1 MAHATQPRPQNQKY
15 QRVGGHAKSGGR
27 FDHAPLSGDRQEP
40 RMLTRYSSPTSLT
53 RRFALAAAGLA
64 AGALLLTTLASW
76 WLLTRQHEDAMNELG
91 ARERQFHAQTIG
103 LNLTALST
111 RMTEIAGSTIL
122 ATGLVNSVGRK
133 TYLQPFLA
141 GIRQVNGIPVQVLF
155 TDFEGREIASNNAK
169 FNDAQRLW
177 LKEKLQL
184 GRPASAIFLSGES
197 HELVALAPL
206 VYPRTKTP
214 EGGLLYKISLNALHS
229 DEHMKLLWGP
239 LLNDEMMQTSPVA
252 VPALFGALD
261 FRIQGISPLDSN
273 RSLSPLYL
281 PIFLLV
287 LGLFVAV
294 VVGGAHMA
302 SVLTRDLRKLQLFAS
317 HLVRDGL
324 SQERAQTT
332 DTEEVASLS
341 TSINQMLDRLY
352 EQRQALTREAQK
364 QVDLAEALKLADKRK
379 DEFVAMLAHELRD
392 PLAPIMTG
400 AEMLKLAAQDD
411 PLIQRTGLIIGNQA
425 KHMARIIDDLLDV
438 SRITRGQVTLKL
450 ETIDFASVVAV
461 ATEQIRPLIE
471 SSQHHFSVS
480 ISPGPLPV
488 RGDHARLVQVTSN
501 LLNNAA
507 KYTPDLGYLNLRVAI
522 EGSELRMTVG
532 DNGSGIDPD
541 LMPEIFDLFTQSERS
556 SGRRQGGLGLGLAL
570 VKNLVQMHGGRVTA
584 DSPGHG
590 KGSSFNVYLPCASL
604 EDLPPAAASAS
615 PSASARA
622 LKLHLVD
629 DNIDAA
635 QTLAMLLQMDGFQVA
650 LSFDGLSTLAKV
662 IESKESP
669 AIFILDI
676 GLPDMDGTELAQK
689 LREMPHLQN
698 TKMVALTGYGQASD
712 KARSLAAGFDYHLVK
727 PVDYESL
734 KALLSEIQQDLE
746 ALV

>member
-15 QRVGGHAKSGGR
+15 QRVGGQARPGGGFGR
-27 FDHAPLSGDRQEP
+27 APLSGDRQEP
-40 RMLTRYSSPTSLT
+40 RMLTRSSSPTSLT

-64 AGALLLTTLASW
+64 AGALLLTALASW

-122 ATGLVNSVGRK
+122 ATGLVDSAGRE

-169 FNDAQRLW
+169 FNDEQRLW

-214 EGGLLYKISLNALHS
+214 EGGLLYKVSLNTLHS
-229 DEHMKLLWGP
+229 DEHIKLLWGP
-239 LLNDEMMQTSPVA
+239 PLNDEMMQTSPVV

-287 LGLFVAV
+287 LGLFIAV

-341 TSINQMLDRLY
+341 TSINQMLERLY

-379 DEFVAMLAHELRD
+379 DEFVAMLAHELRN

-411 PLIQRTGLIIGNQA
+411 PLIQRTGLIISNQA

-450 ETIDFASVVAV
+450 ETIDFATVVAV
-461 ATEQIRPLIE
+461 AIEQIRPLIE

-480 ISPGPLPV
+480 IPPGPLPV

-507 KYTPDLGYLNLRVAI
+507 KYTPDHGYLNLRVAI
-522 EGSELRMTVG
+522 EGGELRMTVG

-541 LMPEIFDLFTQSERS
+541 LMPEIFDLFTQGERS

-570 VKNLVQMHGGRVTA
+570 VKSLVQMHGGRVTA
-584 DSPGHG
+584 DSPGYG

-604 EDLPPAAASAS
+604 EDLPPAKEVAS
-615 PSASARA
+615 PSASGRA

-629 DNIDAA
+629 DNVDAA
-635 QTLAMLLQMDGFQVA
+635 QTLAILLQMDGFQVA
-650 LSFDGLSTLAKV
+650 ISFDGLSTLAKV
-662 IESKESP
+662 KESKDSP

-727 PVDYESL
+727 PVDYENL
-734 KALLSEIQQDLE
+734 KALLSEIQEDLK